1 MPPAP
6 ALLASTFFNPICPMK
21 PTDSPKPKKPA
32 APSAIMGRVKVSY
45 PRVRRIL
52 VPLDFSGK
60 SRQALRYATPLA
72 QKFASEIILLHVLPP
87 TTKVASSG
95 TPAADPTRAA
105 LRRLEAMA
113 ETLIPAELRG
123 ANVVREGSPYGEI
136 LATARKLDV
145 DMIVLTT
152 HGSSGLKRFFVG
164 STAEQVMRHATCPV
178 LSVRRQ

>member
-1 MPPAP
+1 
-6 ALLASTFFNPICPMK
+6 MK
-21 PTDSPKPKKPA
+21 PTHSPKPRKPA

-87 TTKVASSG
+87 AAKAARSDAPTTE
-95 TPAADPTRAA
+95 PTRAA
-105 LRRLEAMA
+105 LRRLDSMA
-113 ETLIPAELRG
+113 EALIPPDFRG
-123 ANVVREGSPYGEI
+123 ANVVRTGSPYGEI
-136 LATARKLDV
+136 LAAARKLDV

-152 HGSSGLKRFFVG
+152 HGNSGLKRFFVG

-178 LSVRRQ
+178 LSIRRQ

>member
-1 MPPAP
+1 MKTADLSKAKNPP
-6 ALLASTFFNPICPMK
+6 
-21 PTDSPKPKKPA
+21 

-72 QKFASEIILLHVLPP
+72 QKFSSEIILLHVLPP
-87 TTKVASSG
+87 ASGQADKAAGPLPSAG
-95 TPAADPTRAA
+95 TPTQAA

-113 ETLIPAELRG
+113 ATLIPAELRG
-123 ANVVREGSPYGEI
+123 ANLVRVGSPYGEI

-152 HGSSGLKRFFVG
+152 RGHSGLKRFFVG
-164 STAEQVMRHATCPV
+164 STAEQVMRHAPCPV